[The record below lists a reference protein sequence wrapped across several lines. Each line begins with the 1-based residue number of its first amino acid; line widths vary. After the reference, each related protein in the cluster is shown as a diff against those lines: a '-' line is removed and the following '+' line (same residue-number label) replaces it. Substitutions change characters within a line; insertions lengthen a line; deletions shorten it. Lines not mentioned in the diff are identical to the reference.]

1 MKKACIILNGKS
13 ENYNNIKEIVAKN
26 KYDYIICADGGA
38 NHIYNM
44 DIVPDYIIGDLDSV
58 DSSIVNYY
66 KNLNV
71 KFERFPSKKNETDT
85 ELCIYLA
92 KNLKVK
98 EIDFYFALGGRID
111 HTIAN
116 INLLYFVKSIGM
128 IPTIISEK
136 EIIQIAINEEIE
148 IKGNIGDTVSVIPLS
163 GDAKGVTL
171 TNFEYPLEEYD
182 MKFYLPLGI
191 SNVMLE
197 NKCRVKVNEG
207 SLIAIRNI

>member
-1 MKKACIILNGKS
+1 
-13 ENYNNIKEIVAKN
+13 
-26 KYDYIICADGGA
+26 
-38 NHIYNM
+38 
-44 DIVPDYIIGDLDSV
+44 
-58 DSSIVNYY
+58 
-66 KNLNV
+66 
-71 KFERFPSKKNETDT
+71 
-85 ELCIYLA
+85 
-92 KNLKVK
+92 
-98 EIDFYFALGGRID
+98 
-111 HTIAN
+111 
-116 INLLYFVKSIGM
+116 M

-197 NKCRVKVNEG
+197 NKCRIKVNEG